1 MSNKVFPNMKTYI
14 PVRFV
19 IVCLSCLLLAE
30 ASSASQDGTQSGEAL
45 FEQNCVMCHGG
56 SDVRAATRGALA
68 AMTPDSIY
76 AALTDGPM
84 REMAKGLSDEQRR
97 NLAEYLTRRKIGEVT
112 VARPK
117 VMCPVGDDWFDFGRH
132 PSITGWG
139 LTNTQNTRFI
149 PGDVA
154 KLSATDVKKL
164 KLKWAF
170 SFPDAVE
177 AHSQPAVAAGAV
189 FVGAQNGKLYAL
201 DAGSGCQHWAFQGS
215 SGIRGAITIA
225 DWESNDGRPSDKGPT
240 VYFGDNSGH
249 AYAINAVTGTQLWK
263 TNVGDPN
270 AARSMVSGPVTLHG
284 DRVYVP
290 VTPRPV
296 GDDMDPNTS
305 CCTHRGAIWSL
316 DAGTGS
322 VIWNSF
328 VIPTEPT
335 EQYRNSHGVPQ
346 FGPSGAGVWS
356 SPAIDEKRKRLYIG
370 TGENSTIPAEN
381 GGAVVAI
388 NLLDG
393 SIAWSHQLYPQ
404 ETYNGD
410 CINYIGPNCPPLFQ
424 GRIGLDT
431 SSAMLLQNPDGSD
444 IVVAANKPG
453 DVFGLDPDTGKLLWR
468 RVITR
473 GDYNWGVLHGMA
485 SDGTTVFATVHDKHL
500 MNFQKGPYW
509 GEEELGIYAINAFT
523 GEPLWR
529 ALVSDHCAVAR
540 CRGYSA
546 AATAIPGVLFVGARD
561 GYARAFDINT
571 GKLLWETATAQD
583 FTTLGGDVARGGGIN
598 PAAPVVADG
607 MIYVN
612 SGDLR
617 GIPGNVLLA
626 FSVDGK

>member
-1 MSNKVFPNMKTYI
+1 MGEGGAMKR
-14 PVRFV
+14 RFRNGFV
-19 IVCLSCLLLAE
+19 VAGLSCIFQASG
-30 ASSASQDGTQSGEAL
+30 SSAAQDDSQPGEAL
-45 FEQNCVMCHGG
+45 FKQNCVMCHGG

-68 AMTPDSIY
+68 TMTPDNIY
-76 AALTDGPM
+76 EALTDGSM
-84 REMAKGLSDEQRR
+84 REMAKGLSDEQHRQ
-97 NLAEYLTRRKIGEVT
+97 LAEYLTGRKIGEVA

-117 VMCPVGDDWFDFGRH
+117 MQCAVGKDWFDYRRH
-132 PSITGWG
+132 PSVSGWG
-139 LTNTQNTRFI
+139 LMNTQNTRLI
-149 PGDVA
+149 SAEVA
-154 KLSATDVKKL
+154 KLSAADVKKL

-170 SFPDAVE
+170 SFPNAVE
-177 AHSQPAVAAGAV
+177 AHSQPAVASGVV
-189 FVGAQNGKLYAL
+189 FVGGQNGMLYAL
-201 DAGSGCQHWAFQGS
+201 DAGSGCQHWAYQGTS
-215 SGIRGAITIA
+215 AIRGAITIA
-225 DWESNDGRPSDKGPT
+225 DWESNHSRSSDKAPT
-240 VYFGDNSGH
+240 VYFGDTSGH

-263 TNVGDPN
+263 TDVEDPL
-270 AARSMVSGPVTLHG
+270 AGLSMVSGPVTL
-284 DRVYVP
+284 DRGRLYVP

-305 CCTHRGAIWSL
+305 CCTHRGAVWAL
-316 DAGTGS
+316 NAATGE
-322 VIWNSF
+322 VIWNSY

-335 EQYRNSHGVPQ
+335 EQYKNSLGVPQ

-356 SPAIDEKRKRLYIG
+356 SPAIDEKRDRLYIG

-393 SIAWSHQLYPQ
+393 SIAWSHQLYPE

-431 SSAMLLQNPDGSD
+431 SSPMLLQRPDGND
-444 IVVAANKPG
+444 IIVAANKPG

-468 RVITR
+468 RVTTR

-485 SDGTTVFATVHDKHL
+485 ADGTTLFATVHDKHL

-509 GEEELGIYAINAFT
+509 GEEELGIYAMDAFT

-546 AATAIPGVLFVGARD
+546 ASTAIPGVLFVGARD
-561 GYARAFDINT
+561 GYVRALDSNT
-571 GKLLWETATAQD
+571 GKLLWETATAQE
-583 FTTLGGDVARGGGIN
+583 FTTLSGDVAHGGGIN